1 MTVRGHLRLRIPVW
15 FAPAATCPPK
25 IPKAAPLRSDLAT
38 ILVVDDDAL
47 ITIGTVD
54 LVSGLGYRA
63 LDAYSGA
70 EAVAILNSDQ
80 PVHALITD
88 YGMPDMNGAR
98 LAELAQ
104 SIRLG
109 LPVILATGY
118 DDVPEPEAMA
128 LPRLSKPFRDEEVR
142 DMLASLVA
150 VGA

>member
-1 MTVRGHLRLRIPVW
+1 MSSEP
-15 FAPAATCPPK
+15 
-25 IPKAAPLRSDLAT
+25 AT

-54 LVSGLGYRA
+54 LVNGLGYRA

-70 EAVAILNSDQ
+70 EALVILESPQ
-80 PVHALITD
+80 PIHALITD

-104 SIRLG
+104 AMRPG

-118 DDVPEPEAMA
+118 DDVPEAEAMA
-128 LPRLSKPFRDEEVR
+128 LPRLTKPFRDEEVR
-142 DMLASLVA
+142 DLLATIVA

>member
-1 MTVRGHLRLRIPVW
+1 MSSEP
-15 FAPAATCPPK
+15 
-25 IPKAAPLRSDLAT
+25 AT

-54 LVSGLGYRA
+54 LVNGLGYRA

-70 EAVAILNSDQ
+70 EALVILESPQ
-80 PVHALITD
+80 PIHALITD

-104 SIRLG
+104 GMRPG

-118 DDVPEPEAMA
+118 DDVPEAEAMA
-128 LPRLSKPFRDEEVR
+128 LPRLTKPFRDEEVR
-142 DMLASLVA
+142 DLLATIVA

>member
-1 MTVRGHLRLRIPVW
+1 MSTEP
-15 FAPAATCPPK
+15 
-25 IPKAAPLRSDLAT
+25 AT

-70 EAVAILNSDQ
+70 EALAVLRSEQ

-104 SIRLG
+104 EIRPG

-128 LPRLSKPFRDEEVR
+128 LPRLSKPFRDEDVR
-142 DMLASLVA
+142 DVLAALVA